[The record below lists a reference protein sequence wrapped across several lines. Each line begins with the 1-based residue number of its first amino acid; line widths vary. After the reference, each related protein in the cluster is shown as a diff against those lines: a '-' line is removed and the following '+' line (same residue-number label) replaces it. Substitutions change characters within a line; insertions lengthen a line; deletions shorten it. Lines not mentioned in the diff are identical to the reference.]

1 MSNKVLTFSYIIA
14 FKYIYIYIY
23 LYITLSFIQ
32 LIKIQLSNFDY
43 VLVRAILKI
52 VQKYNCRK
60 IFGFLNFLVFVL
72 FFGAYFEA
80 VHLNHNIYILSA
92 FCVCA
97 CVCISEGGVC
107 VCCCGVRRL

>member
-23 LYITLSFIQ
+23 INITLSFIQ

-60 IFGFLNFLVFVL
+60 IFGFLNFFVFVFVL
-72 FFGAYFEA
+72 FIGAYFEA

-97 CVCISEGGVC
+97 CVCF
-107 VCCCGVRRL
+107 